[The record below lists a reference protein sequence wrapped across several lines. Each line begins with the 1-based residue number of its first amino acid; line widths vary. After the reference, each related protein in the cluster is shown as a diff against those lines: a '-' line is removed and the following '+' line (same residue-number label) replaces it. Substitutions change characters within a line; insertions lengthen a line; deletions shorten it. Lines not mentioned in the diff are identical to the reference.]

1 MSKKQ
6 VITPHSD
13 AKQKQYEREARLEYG
28 PTNVNESVKRWASYS
43 KARQDEIMAEGG
55 QIYLDLVEAMKQQRL
70 SGPVD
75 VTDILA
81 RWHQHI
87 G

>member
-1 MSKKQ
+1 
-6 VITPHSD
+6 
-13 AKQKQYEREARLEYG
+13 
-28 PTNVNESVKRWASYS
+28 
-43 KARQDEIMAEGG
+43 MAEGG